1 MLKYIHDI
9 DYNKNGM
16 DFVTVDYLL
25 FVMLEGSIICRLSG
39 KLSECIIE
47 YKGMFGAT
55 KFKILDPSICLLL
68 TVKEME
74 SNGIHY

>member
-1 MLKYIHDI
+1 MLKYVLDI

-16 DFVTVDYLL
+16 DIITVDYLL
-25 FVMLEGSIICRLSG
+25 FVMGEGSNICRLSG

-47 YKGMFGAT
+47 YKGMFGGT
-55 KFKILDPSICLLL
+55 KFKILDPSTCLLL

-74 SNGIHY
+74 FNGIHY

>member
-25 FVMLEGSIICRLSG
+25 FVMLEGPKICRLSG